1 MEKQLNDS
9 QLEEVSAGRLY
20 AGFVSPGEDT
30 GFRDA
35 LLRRK
40 IKVEDREWELK
51 IWQAYQ
57 DNARQWTGQEN
68 EEMRYWR
75 SSSCDASARPF
86 RCVCIV
92 GAEKPPLMDGRAS
105 VR

>member
-57 DNARQWTGQEN
+57 DNARQWTGQVLDVVN
-68 EEMRYWR
+68 AAVDAGAAFYTGG
-75 SSSCDASARPF
+75 ASAAAK
-86 RCVCIV
+86 
-92 GAEKPPLMDGRAS
+92 GASAAAKA
-105 VR
+105 VK